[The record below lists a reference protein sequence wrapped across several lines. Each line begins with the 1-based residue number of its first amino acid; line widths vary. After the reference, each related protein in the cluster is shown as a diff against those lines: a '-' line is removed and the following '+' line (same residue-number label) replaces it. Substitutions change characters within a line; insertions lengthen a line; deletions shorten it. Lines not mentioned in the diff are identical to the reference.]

1 MVGRIERLV
10 IPPSLFLHFKLY
22 LTPNSSPRGIHFT
35 PFLLTSF
42 LKTLGII
49 LHATGPSAPA
59 LPQMT
64 RELWEVT
71 FNLRHT
77 DEETVLEGLLFTLLT
92 MLELNSEN
100 GVGLA
105 RDHPKELIE
114 TQEWLSGIV
123 VAGSGRSKV
132 LGLASGALLKIE
144 AIVKEFQRRIM
155 GEIVRDG

>member
-1 MVGRIERLV
+1 M
-10 IPPSLFLHFKLY
+10 
-22 LTPNSSPRGIHFT
+22 
-35 PFLLTSF
+35 
-42 LKTLGII
+42 
-49 LHATGPSAPA
+49 
-59 LPQMT
+59 
-64 RELWEVT
+64 
-71 FNLRHT
+71 
-77 DEETVLEGLLFTLLT
+77 LEGLLFTLLT

-114 TQEWLSGIV
+114 SQEWLGGIV
-123 VAGSGRSKV
+123 VAGRGGSKV